1 MSLIDIKNIKKVYGE
16 EDVVTRVLH
25 GISFSI
31 DEGEFI
37 SIMGPSGSGKSTLL
51 HILGLL
57 DRPTSG
63 TYFFE
68 EENTALLSDEALAEL
83 RNQKIGFVFQSFHL
97 LARTSV
103 LENVILPL
111 YYSAVPKKDYV
122 SKAKIALE
130 HVQLSHRLNHLP
142 HQLSGGEKQ
151 RVAIARAL
159 VNDPKVLFADEPTGN
174 LDSKTGKAVMD
185 TLDALHKQGKTIIII
200 THETST
206 AAFANR
212 IISIS
217 DGAVVSDQTSGTKH
231 THYTK

>member
-1 MSLIDIKNIKKVYGE
+1 MSLIGIQNVTKVYGE
-16 EDVVTRVLH
+16 EDVITPVLH

-31 DEGEFI
+31 EEGEFI

-63 TYFFE
+63 SYFFE
-68 EENTALLSDEALAEL
+68 NQDTALLSDEVLAEL
-83 RNQKIGFVFQSFHL
+83 RNQKIGFVFQAFHL

-111 YYSAVPKKDYV
+111 YYSSIPKKDYV
-122 SKAKIALE
+122 AKAKIALE
-130 HVQLSHRLNHLP
+130 HVQLSHRLDHLP

-185 TLDALHKQGKTIIII
+185 TLDALHKQGKTIIVI

-217 DGAVVSDQTSGTKH
+217 DGTVVSDQKSGSRQS
-231 THYTK
+231 HYIK

>member
-1 MSLIDIKNIKKVYGE
+1 MALIVIDNVKKVYGE
-16 EDVVTRVLH
+16 EGVITPVLH
-25 GISFSI
+25 GVSFAI
-31 DEGEFI
+31 EEGEFI

-63 TYFFE
+63 TYFFTG
-68 EENTALLSDEALAEL
+68 ENTALLSDEALAVA
-83 RNQKIGFVFQSFHL
+83 RNQKIGFVFQAFHL

-111 YYSAVPKKDYV
+111 YYSSVPKKDYAA
-122 SKAKIALE
+122 KAKIALE
-130 HVQLSHRLNHLP
+130 HVNLSHRLHHLP

-185 TLDALHKQGKTIIII
+185 TLDTLHKQGKTIIVI

-206 AAFANR
+206 ASYANR

-217 DGAVVSDQTSGTKH
+217 DGNIVSDQKSALRH
-231 THYTK
+231 SHYAK